1 MKFVSAYDY
10 KPPIGEKMDEH
21 SLVETAGYVPTEKK
35 IQQMMMAGERLLTVT
50 ADQYDYSGDY
60 DEDDFDIDP
69 TRSGNFD
76 LVDGQRI
83 LADLEAKKQA
93 YEEALK
99 ASQIAQNGTGEGEKT
114 PSAVVTTPPAE

>member
-10 KPPIGEKMDEH
+10 TPPKGEKMDEH

-50 ADQYDYSGDY
+50 ADQYDYSGEY
-60 DEDDFDIDP
+60 DEDDFEIDP

-83 LADLEAKKQA
+83 LADLEAKKLA

-99 ASQIAQNGTGEGEKT
+99 ASQTAQDGSGGAEKV
-114 PSAVVTTPPAE
+114 PPAVVTTPPAE

>member
-10 KPPIGEKMDEH
+10 IPPVGEKMDEH

-35 IQQMMMAGERLLTVT
+35 IQQMMLAGERLLAVT

-83 LADLEAKKQA
+83 LADLEAKKLA
-93 YEEALK
+93 YEEALR
-99 ASQIAQNGTGEGEKT
+99 ASQTAQNGSGEGGQT
-114 PSAVVTTPPAE
+114 PPAVVSTPPAE